1 MKQLIAKLHIGAFS
15 DPRLSTVEGG
25 RLTKSTLHRSAS
37 TDAEDGVCAPVHTG
51 REHVRTHFSSAT
63 DHRRR
68 RGMQKA
74 QQLTSVDGWRL
85 TVSLGIAV
93 VPLVD
98 GRGLFCVRDFLWRV
112 QNVIESS
119 TNCFIRVYRY
129 NLTTIHH
136 QQTILEFRDE
146 GREKK
151 SFTRVGIKHGH
162 QNCFQILVTSGENFG
177 QINWRIVLKKYLHK
191 NREIAGYRAVGVWVQ
206 GTLDTGHKLLHVLK
220 PNTDTQI
227 LLCGHMCCAHLGKL
241 NCERFLCSLNSES
254 CSSSEKRDKA
264 VRNSS

>member
-1 MKQLIAKLHIGAFS
+1 MLGVPQGEAGSSSMKQLIAKLHIGAFS

-98 GRGLFCVRDFLWRV
+98 GRGLFCVRDFL
-112 QNVIESS
+112 
-119 TNCFIRVYRY
+119 
-129 NLTTIHH
+129 
-136 QQTILEFRDE
+136 
-146 GREKK
+146 
-151 SFTRVGIKHGH
+151 
-162 QNCFQILVTSGENFG
+162 
-177 QINWRIVLKKYLHK
+177 
-191 NREIAGYRAVGVWVQ
+191 
-206 GTLDTGHKLLHVLK
+206 
-220 PNTDTQI
+220 
-227 LLCGHMCCAHLGKL
+227 
-241 NCERFLCSLNSES
+241 
-254 CSSSEKRDKA
+254 
-264 VRNSS
+264 